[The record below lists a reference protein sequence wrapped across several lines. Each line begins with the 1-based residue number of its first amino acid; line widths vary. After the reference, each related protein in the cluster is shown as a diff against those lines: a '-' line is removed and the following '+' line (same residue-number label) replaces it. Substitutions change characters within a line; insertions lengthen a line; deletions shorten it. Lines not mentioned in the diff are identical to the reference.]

1 MKRSVTFLPV
11 VLLVCIHAFSSPYS
25 PTGTELMRSNLYIA
39 GADGTTT
46 LADGD
51 LTQYDPT
58 FNNAID
64 GMDARKMSNFA
75 ENIGMIRG
83 TTTLVIERRHTIQNT
98 DTIFYKIW
106 NLSKERKYQLE
117 FDASNL
123 SQPGLIAYLEDQYL
137 HTNTPVSLDGT
148 SYINFSINADAASS
162 DAYRFRLIFTT
173 VSKTLPV
180 TFTATPSYGHNNAI
194 SLKWNTSDENDVK
207 DYTVERSS
215 DGINFKEMAVIKTY
229 NAALDNYSYVDAY
242 PQTGFNYYRLQGSL
256 ISGDTKYSD
265 IIKVDIEKG
274 ISLVRAY
281 PNPVIN
287 KTFNLQFVNEPA
299 GFYQVK
305 LVNNAGQ
312 PVITKQFQHQGGSI
326 NLPLTPMQNI
336 PHGIYRL
343 EIIQPD
349 RTTANINVVY

>member
-1 MKRSVTFLPV
+1 MKRSVTFIPV

-39 GADGTTT
+39 GTDGTTT

-58 FNNAID
+58 FSNAID

-75 ENIGMIRG
+75 ENIGMVRG
-83 TTTLVIERRHTIQNT
+83 ATILVIERRKTIQST

-106 NLSKERKYQLE
+106 NLNPQRKYQLQ

-123 SQPGLIAYLEDQYL
+123 SQPGLTAYLEDQYL
-137 HTNTPVSLDGT
+137 HINTPVSLDGT
-148 SYINFSINADAASS
+148 SYLNFSINADAASS

-173 VSKTLPV
+173 VSKMLPV
-180 TFTATPSYGHNNAI
+180 TFTATPSYGHSNAI
-194 SLKWNTSDENDVK
+194 SLNWNTSDENDVK
-207 DYTVERSS
+207 DYTIERSS
-215 DGINFKEMAVIKTY
+215 DGINFKEMAIIKTY

-242 PQTGFNYYRLQGSL
+242 PQTGSNYYRLQGNL

-265 IIKVDIEKG
+265 IIKVNIEKG
-274 ISLVRAY
+274 ISLVRTY

-299 GFYQVK
+299 GPYQVK

-312 PVITKQFQHQGGSI
+312 PVITKQFQHPGGSGSFI
-326 NLPLTPMQNI
+326 LTSLQNI

-343 EIIQPD
+343 EITGPGG
-349 RTTANINVVY
+349 TKTNVNVVY